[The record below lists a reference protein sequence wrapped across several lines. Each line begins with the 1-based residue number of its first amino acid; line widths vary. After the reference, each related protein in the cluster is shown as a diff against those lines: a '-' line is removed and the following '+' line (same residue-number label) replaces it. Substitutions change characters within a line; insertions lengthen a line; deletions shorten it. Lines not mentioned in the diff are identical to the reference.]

1 MNSRFIAS
9 PFPWQL
15 DEADW
20 TSIRWKKKN
29 FRPEFVN
36 SRRYR
41 HLTLCPGNLSFESS
55 RTNNPYNFRF
65 LVLFLPFLPFFPP
78 PLFSFRFLFYSSIP
92 SISFSFPDDVLFII
106 VVVVFFFLPEKS
118 AFHEWRFYAH
128 KFHWTGQQK
137 DLYISRGLR
146 RDASSND
153 DTVFSFNRS
162 NSFFFS
168 LFFFSFFPTANYCL
182 RLTMLHHFPQ
192 LPFLP
197 LPSPPFPFFLSFFLS
212 FRSSLQARSRL
223 IAKIDISIVSWGEKS
238 EFAWGISAHDANI
251 PRTYPGSL
259 GRAIHVNGS
268 IACRADKEREKKKN
282 HRGHACCLS
291 FLGRAR
297 RQVKDRWEH
306 EETRPVELPFP
317 SLSGR

>member
-1 MNSRFIAS
+1 MRINFIG
-9 PFPWQL
+9 QG
-15 DEADW
+15 
-20 TSIRWKKKN
+20 
-29 FRPEFVN
+29 
-36 SRRYR
+36 SRRI
-41 HLTLCPGNLSFESS
+41 CIF
-55 RTNNPYNFRF
+55 
-65 LVLFLPFLPFFPP
+65 
-78 PLFSFRFLFYSSIP
+78 
-92 SISFSFPDDVLFII
+92 
-106 VVVVFFFLPEKS
+106 
-118 AFHEWRFYAH
+118 
-128 KFHWTGQQK
+128 
-137 DLYISRGLR
+137 RGLR